1 MGSLFDA
8 GERILEPE
16 IMPTSLH
23 IQRLDP
29 TRHDRDAFDCGVAEL
44 NDYLAKTANQDVKRS
59 AAGCWVAV
67 PSEDSSDILGYY
79 TLAPE
84 SVAAADLPDLAPKI
98 RRKLPPYPRM
108 GAALLGR
115 LAVSKTLQGQRIGER
130 LLFDALTRC
139 LASEIP
145 FVMVVVDPKDE
156 KAAEWYGRFGFQPL
170 TGDRMFVM
178 VEELKSYFQSSG

>member
-1 MGSLFDA
+1 ML
-8 GERILEPE
+8 LP
-16 IMPTSLH
+16 LH
-23 IQRLDP
+23 IQPLDP
-29 TRHDRDAFDCGVAEL
+29 ARHDRARFDCGVAEL
-44 NDYLAKTANQDVKRS
+44 NDYLAKTANQDVKRN

-67 PSEDSSDILGYY
+67 ASEDSDEILGYY

-84 SVAAADLPDLAPKI
+84 GIAAADLPELPPKI
-98 RRKLPPYPRM
+98 LKKLPRYPRF

-115 LAVSKTLQGQRIGER
+115 LAVSQSLQGLRLGER

-156 KAAEWYGRFGFQPL
+156 KAAAWYARFGFRVL
-170 TGDRMFVM
+170 TGDRMFVT
-178 VEELKSYFQSSG
+178 VEELKTYFQSSE